1 MPVHVSVSRL
11 VVEMCGQ
18 EDWSLGE
25 MDIRRIAEAFAI
37 GESYIFPG
45 SCKIHSF
52 LSCHLF
58 NHHQDKSF
66 PVTYGSSFLH
76 GSETLLGRI
85 FDMKSNDLFTYILY
99 QVDIS

>member
-1 MPVHVSVSRL
+1 
-11 VVEMCGQ
+11 MCGQ
-18 EDWSLGE
+18 EDWTLGE

-37 GESYIFPG
+37 GES
-45 SCKIHSF
+45 HMF
-52 LSCHLF
+52 LVPARFIYSPFVTCSIIKLDF
-58 NHHQDKSF
+58 F